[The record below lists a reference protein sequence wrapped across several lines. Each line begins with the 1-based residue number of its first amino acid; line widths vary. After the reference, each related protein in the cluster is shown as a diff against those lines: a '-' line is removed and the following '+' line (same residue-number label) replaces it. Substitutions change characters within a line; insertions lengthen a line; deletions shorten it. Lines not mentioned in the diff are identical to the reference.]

1 MQKDSIEA
9 LRQNNVDIAK
19 ILLTLYL
26 RVPVLLL
33 GLCPTV

>member
-9 LRQNNVDIAK
+9 LRQNVDIAK
-19 ILLTLYL
+19 ILPTLYI

-33 GLCPTV
+33 CPTV